1 MSANVVHVISGL
13 LKAQHREILRDFEQ
27 LKGLLEGPFN
37 LRCVQ
42 RVREILKVLDQ
53 RVILHL
59 TQEDQ
64 LLYPRLRQEEHVEVQ
79 RMAVLFMAEMG
90 GVGQEFNAYI
100 QRWQSEQ
107 NLVAQWESFV
117 EDSLQVISRL
127 EWRIHREENELFV
140 LLDALDR

>member
-64 LLYPRLRQEEHVEVQ
+64 LLYPRLRQEEHVEIQ

-90 GVGQEFNAYI
+90 GVGQEFNEYI

-117 EDSLQVISRL
+117 EDSL
-127 EWRIHREENELFV
+127 
-140 LLDALDR
+140 